1 MPRAFLAMPLALLLL
16 AAPAQ
21 ADSAAAHVAAA
32 KKSARLHRWPAALK
46 EWQAAYRLNPDSD
59 DLLGMGDAYAGMGD
73 KDNARKQYNAYLA
86 DPLALDSDGAKS
98 KLAALDSK
106 GNDLDLGLDSSP
118 PSKATASN
126 DLGLDLAGPAPKPA
140 QKKGKPVASNNDLG
154 LDLDGPAVR
163 PKPSNDALSLDL
175 TPTSP
180 SPVKKPPAKNELDDL
195 DSLGGPPA
203 KPAVAV
209 AVAPPPPVAKPAPAA
224 DVMSLDFGA
233 PPPAKPAV
241 AVVASPPPAVVAPP
255 PAAKPLPPPPAKTVL
270 AVTTPPPTKTTPAAP
285 PAAVSRQTAPPPNAV
300 VATRE
305 PVVVEHNNRVI
316 AYCTGALAIGA
327 LAVGGLYYTKASQN
341 QTDLTAQV
349 RSGSQQQALIEQQ
362 KTNKSLALAGIVT
375 GVILAGVTTAIFVF

>member
-1 MPRAFLAMPLALLLL
+1 MPRALFALPLALLLF
-16 AAPAQ
+16 AVPAR
-21 ADSAAAHVAAA
+21 ADSAATHVAAA
-32 KKSARLHRWPAALK
+32 KKAAKLHRWPAALK

-98 KLAALDSK
+98 KLAALETK
-106 GNDLDLGLDSSP
+106 GNDLDLGLDSAP
-118 PSKATASN
+118 PPKATASN
-126 DLGLDLAGPAPKPA
+126 DLGLDLDTPAAKPAPK
-140 QKKGKPVASNNDLG
+140 KGKVVASNNDLG
-154 LDLDGPAVR
+154 LDLDTPAAK
-163 PKPSNDALSLDL
+163 PKPSNDAFSLDL
-175 TPTSP
+175 TPTP
-180 SPVKKPPAKNELDDL
+180 PPPAKKPPAKNDLDDL
-195 DSLGGPPA
+195 DFGAPPA

-209 AVAPPPPVAKPAPAA
+209 AVASPPVAKPAPAT
-224 DVMSLDFGA
+224 DMMSLNFDA
-233 PPPAKPAV
+233 PPPPKPAV
-241 AVVASPPPAVVAPP
+241 AVVAPPVVAPP
-255 PAAKPLPPPPAKTVL
+255 PAKATPPPPAKSVL
-270 AVTTPPPTKTTPAAP
+270 AVTTPPPGKTQSAP
-285 PAAVSRQTAPPPNAV
+285 PPAVSRQTAPPPNAV

-305 PVVVEHNNRVI
+305 PIVVEHNNRVI

-341 QTDLTAQV
+341 QTDLTSQV

>member
-1 MPRAFLAMPLALLLL
+1 MPRALFALPLALLLF
-16 AAPAQ
+16 AAPAR
-21 ADSAAAHVAAA
+21 ADSAATHVAAA
-32 KKSARLHRWPAALK
+32 KKAAKLHRWPAALK

-59 DLLGMGDAYAGMGD
+59 DLIGMGDAYAGMGD

-86 DPLALDSDGAKS
+86 DPLALDSDAAKS
-98 KLAALDSK
+98 KLAALDTK
-106 GNDLDLGLDSSP
+106 GNDLDLGLDSP
-118 PSKATASN
+118 PPAKATASN
-126 DLGLDLAGPAPKPA
+126 DLGLDLDTPAAKPAPK
-140 QKKGKPVASNNDLG
+140 KGKAVASNNDLG
-154 LDLDGPAVR
+154 LDLDTPAAK

-175 TPTSP
+175 TPTP
-180 SPVKKPPAKNELDDL
+180 PPPAKKSPSKNDLDDL
-195 DSLGGPPA
+195 DSLGAPPA

-209 AVAPPPPVAKPAPAA
+209 AVAAKPAPAQ

-233 PPPAKPAV
+233 PPPPKPAV
-241 AVVASPPPAVVAPP
+241 AVAAPVVAPP
-255 PAAKPLPPPPAKTVL
+255 PAVKSTPPPPTKSVL
-270 AVTTPPPTKTTPAAP
+270 AVTTPPPSRTAAAP
-285 PAAVSRQTAPPPNAV
+285 PPAVSRQPAPPPSAV

-305 PVVVEHNNRVI
+305 PVIVEHNNRVI

-341 QTDLTAQV
+341 QTDLTSQV